1 MKEFIM
7 FIIIFALALGT
18 VVAISYKP
26 NAPLRNED
34 IISHQLKT
42 TDLEI
47 YKITY
52 FKGGKVFIRVVPKI
66 HTKDVLLRY
75 LETRKKTVEVLSNA
89 QPDKTID
96 VTITFKRKYSVDKFK
111 YFLQR
116 YGLKAT
122 SYMYK
127 SYPEGVCVFSAE
139 IPEKSIKDLE
149 NNLKEKYKKRGYE
162 NLKLIDGVVSFRTR
176 IQAKD
181 LMKLQND
188 SMVLLVDPGPLE
200 VYMENPNAEVFVTV
214 DYIYPSYEKL
224 S

>member
-1 MKEFIM
+1 M
-7 FIIIFALALGT
+7 
-18 VVAISYKP
+18 
-26 NAPLRNED
+26 
-34 IISHQLKT
+34 
-42 TDLEI
+42 
-47 YKITY
+47 
-52 FKGGKVFIRVVPKI
+52 
-66 HTKDVLLRY
+66 LLRY
-75 LETRKKTVEVLSNA
+75 LETRKKTVEVLSNV

-127 SYPEGVCVFSAE
+127 SYPEGVCVFSAK

-162 NLKLIDGVVSFRTR
+162 NVKLIDGIVSFRTR

-181 LMKLQND
+181 LMKLQNY